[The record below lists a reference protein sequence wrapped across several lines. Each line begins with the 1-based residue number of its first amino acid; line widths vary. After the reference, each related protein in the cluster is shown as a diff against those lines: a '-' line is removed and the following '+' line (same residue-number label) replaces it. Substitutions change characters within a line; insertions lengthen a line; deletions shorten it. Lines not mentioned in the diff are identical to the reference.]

1 MGVEKAPMKN
11 VMALFAVSLLCCYIW
26 AFHDESGV
34 CFSGVQLGWLIMTRK
49 KPTPT
54 EPPSSSLVCGEDV
67 QGQSKTM
74 KHLALQKQDFLS
86 VAMQRAAFDLEL
98 PHFSLSRIGSI
109 VSEGFCHVK
118 FDCGGFSQSS
128 C

>member
-1 MGVEKAPMKN
+1 MWV
-11 VMALFAVSLLCCYIW
+11 LF
-26 AFHDESGV
+26 DESV
-34 CFSGVQLGWLIMTRK
+34 VLSDVQLGWLIMTRK

-54 EPPSSSLVCGEDV
+54 EPPSSLPLCGEDT

-74 KHLALQKQDFLS
+74 KHLALQKQAFLS
-86 VAMQRAAFDLEL
+86 VAMQRAAFVLEL
-98 PHFSLSRIGSI
+98 PHLLSRIESI

-118 FDCGGFSQSS
+118 FDGGGFSQSS